1 MFRLLV
7 IILALCAIVGL
18 TVHLVFVAIDH
29 AINQAVA
36 SSFEDIAEL
45 DNR

>member
-7 IILALCAIVGL
+7 IILALCALVGL

-29 AINQAVA
+29 AINQAIVTA
-36 SSFEDIAEL
+36 FDEVDRL
-45 DNR
+45 